1 MRGESRGRRERMGR
15 GKNRKE
21 GNETRTR
28 DCGRRESRVESRW
41 LMQLF
46 GDTESRRSRVL
57 LSIND
62 IYIPDFFAFLL
73 AHCPQSTATQQV
85 SAAIAGV
92 DN

>member
-1 MRGESRGRRERMGR
+1 MRGESRGRRGRMGR

-46 GDTESRRSRVL
+46 GDTESRRSRVGPHTF
-57 LSIND
+57 S
-62 IYIPDFFAFLL
+62 PDFFAFLL
-73 AHCPQSTATQQV
+73 ALCPQSTATQQV